1 MSVRHGKLATM
12 TEGSTSP
19 EGGGQLRIGTAE
31 RTAAM
36 KALDVHLDAG
46 RLGVEEY
53 GERSAIAAGATL
65 ASELTAL
72 FTDLPEPHPALP
84 GAPALPA
91 TAALPVVRA
100 EGPVAA
106 RAGNFLDVAA
116 PRIMAVIPFVALALF
131 FTVGG
136 WWWWLLIPAAG
147 ALLFGSRYGDHD
159 RDSDRDR
166 EQRRRDRDERRNH

>member
-1 MSVRHGKLATM
+1 MARSSTM

-19 EGGGQLRIGTAE
+19 AGDGQLRIGTAE

-53 GERSAIAAGATL
+53 GDRSAIAAGATL
-65 ASELTAL
+65 ASELQAL

-84 GAPALPA
+84 GTTPALQS
-91 TAALPVVRA
+91 TSTLPVPRDD
-100 EGPVAA
+100 GTVANK
-106 RAGNFLDVAA
+106 AGNFLDVAA
-116 PRIMAVIPFVALALF
+116 PRIMAVIPFVAMALF
-131 FTVGG
+131 FIVGG

-147 ALLFGSRYGDHD
+147 ALLYSSRHGDHD
-159 RDSDRDR
+159 HDR
-166 EQRRRDRDERRNH
+166 EREERRRTRDERRRDH

>member
-1 MSVRHGKLATM
+1 M

-19 EGGGQLRIGTAE
+19 AGGGQLRIGTAE

-53 GERSAIAAGATL
+53 GDRSAIAAGATH
-65 ASELTAL
+65 ASELQAL
-72 FTDLPEPHPALP
+72 FTDLPEPHPPLP
-84 GAPALPA
+84 GTPPAPQSAS
-91 TAALPVVRA
+91 ALPVA
-100 EGPVAA
+100 HDEAAVAS

-147 ALLFGSRYGDHD
+147 ALLYGSKHDHD
-159 RDSDRDR
+159 HAR
-166 EQRRRDRDERRNH
+166 EQDVRRRARDERRRDR

>member
-1 MSVRHGKLATM
+1 M
-12 TEGSTSP
+12 TEGSTSS
-19 EGGGQLRIGTAE
+19 EDGGQLRIGTAE

-53 GERSAIAAGATL
+53 GDRSAIAAGATH
-65 ASELTAL
+65 ASELQAL

-84 GAPALPA
+84 GTTPGSPSPSTA
-91 TAALPVVRA
+91 TLPVVRD
-100 EGPVAA
+100 EGTVE
-106 RAGNFLDVAA
+106 RRTGNFLDVAA
-116 PRIMAVIPFVALALF
+116 PRIMAVIPFVALAVF

-147 ALLFGSRYGDHD
+147 ALLYGSRHGDDD
-159 RDSDRDR
+159 RDRDR
-166 EQRRRDRDERRNH
+166 EQRRRARDQRRRDR

>member
-1 MSVRHGKLATM
+1 M
-12 TEGSTSP
+12 
-19 EGGGQLRIGTAE
+19 RIGTAE

-53 GERSAIAAGATL
+53 GDRSAVAAGATH
-65 ASELTAL
+65 ASELQAL

-84 GAPALPA
+84 GTTPAVPSATYPA
-91 TAALPVVRA
+91 TAALPVVRNDG
-100 EGPVAA
+100 EVAN

-116 PRIMAVIPFVALALF
+116 PRIMAVMPFLALALF
-131 FTVGG
+131 FTIGG

-147 ALLFGSRYGDHD
+147 ALLYGSRHGDQD
-159 RDSDRDR
+159 RHRDR
-166 EQRRRDRDERRNH
+166 ENRRRDRDERRGDR